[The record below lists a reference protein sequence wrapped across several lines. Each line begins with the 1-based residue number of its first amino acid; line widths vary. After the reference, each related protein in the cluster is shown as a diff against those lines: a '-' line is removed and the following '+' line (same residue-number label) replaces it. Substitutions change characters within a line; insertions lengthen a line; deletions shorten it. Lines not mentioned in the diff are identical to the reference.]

1 MTAWMI
7 VTAHIHDREAFIQGY
22 GRAAAQL
29 VEKFGGKYII
39 RAPGAEQLE
48 GTGDAGAS
56 VAVSEWPDK
65 ASALRFWNSPEYGEV
80 KKLREGLADVSV
92 LVIDSPD

>member
-7 VTAHIHDREAFIQGY
+7 ITAKIHDRGRFVAEY
-22 GRAAAQL
+22 GQAAGQL
-29 VEKFGGKYII
+29 VAQFGGRYII
-39 RAPGAEQLE
+39 RGPGAQQLE
-48 GTGDAGAS
+48 GQGAEGAS

-65 ASALRFWNSPEYGEV
+65 AAALAFWNSPEYSEV

-92 LVIDSPD
+92 LLI